1 MQRRTCK
8 TIKDDNKIKAKYM
21 NAKKIVGQIDLTETD
36 LENQKIEIMIMHA
49 NVAFRYL
56 SKG

>member
-1 MQRRTCK
+1 MQRRIRK

-36 LENQKIEIMIMHA
+36 LGNQKIEIILMHA

>member
-1 MQRRTCK
+1 MQRRTRK

-36 LENQKIEIMIMHA
+36 LGNQKIEIILMHA
-49 NVAFRYL
+49 NVAF
-56 SKG
+56 